1 MTVQLIGVLNLT
13 PDSFSGD
20 GLLNQ
25 SVPSL
30 QDKIEQSLNE
40 GADWLD
46 FGAQSTSPNA
56 TLQSVDTELLRLQP
70 LWELFPRQHYAANYF
85 SLDTFY
91 HQVAAKAIEHGFGM
105 INDVSG
111 GRADPEMLSFIAA
124 QNVKYVMMYC
134 KNASG
139 FADLKDDQ
147 DNPLQKLVDFFDVQL
162 DKAYQVGIKTS
173 QLILDPGM
181 GAFVSARWEDSVHI
195 LQQIPTLKKRYGL
208 PIYIGASRKG
218 YLAKM
223 TRYDRDKQRLGA
235 SLAAAL
241 YASEMGAEFLRVHDV
256 LPTRQLLEVYPCIKN
271 WREHQQSCAE
281 I

>member
-1 MTVQLIGVLNLT
+1 MTVQLVGVLNLT

-20 GLLNQ
+20 GLLGQ
-25 SVPSL
+25 PKFCL
-30 QDKIEQSLNE
+30 RDKIDQALKE

-46 FGAQSTSPNA
+46 FGAQSTAPNA
-56 TLQSVDTELLRLQP
+56 TLQSEETELLRLQP
-70 LWELFPRQHYAANYF
+70 LWDFIQDQGCSANYF
-85 SLDTFY
+85 SIDTFY
-91 HQVAAKAIEHGFGM
+91 HQVAAKAIAQGFGM

-111 GRADPEMLSFIAA
+111 GRSDPRILSLIAA
-124 QNVKYVMMYC
+124 HPQVKYVMMYC

-147 DNPLQKLVDFFDVQL
+147 DNPLQKVIDFFDEQL
-162 DKAYQVGIKTS
+162 NIAYQVGIKTS

-181 GAFVSARWEDSVHI
+181 GAFVSVKWEDSLHI
-195 LQQIPTLKKRYGL
+195 LQQIPALKKRYGL

-218 YLAKM
+218 YLGKM
-223 TRYDRDKQRLGA
+223 TRYDLDKMRLGA

-256 LPTRQLLEVYPCIKN
+256 LPTKQLLEVYPLMKT
-271 WREHQQSCAE
+271 WRAACSA
-281 I
+281 